1 MTLSEKSIQSL
12 KNKSQ
17 TAIWNYVTALHQL
30 QNALFELEKEEK
42 DPEILQDL
50 ATRALEIG
58 KEIESILDFMEKNAE
73 D

>member
-1 MTLSEKSIQSL
+1 MTLSDKSIQSL

-17 TAIWNYVTALHQL
+17 QSIWNYVTALQQL
-30 QNALFELEKEEK
+30 QNALFELEKEEN

-50 ATRALEIG
+50 TTRALEIG
-58 KEIESILDFMEKNAE
+58 KEIESILELIEKITE

>member
-17 TAIWNYVTALHQL
+17 TAIWNYVTALQQL

-42 DPEILQDL
+42 NPEILQDL